1 MAELHGVI
9 AATEGCSPQVA
20 AQPPLLPE
28 LGVGLSKLRLMT
40 NAVGLAVAA
49 VAVDAAEWA
58 EVVAV
63 YRHVVAL
70 KVSD

>member
-9 AATEGCSPQVA
+9 AATEGCSPQVD
-20 AQPPLLPE
+20 AQPLLLPE

-40 NAVGLAVAA
+40 NAVGSAVAA